1 MSLETESES
10 VTRPPLGIRVVC
22 WARIVLVVFE
32 VILMFWLLANFE
44 ALYVAVL
51 LVAIAGE
58 VVIMYGLWTLQ
69 LWGWV
74 LALVWYSI
82 GVVQSGVSVLS
93 GSMGSLIGVIFSLI
107 IVGLVLTNYQFF
119 R

>member
-10 VTRPPLGIRVVC
+10 VARPPLGIRVVC
-22 WARIVLVVFE
+22 WARIVLVFLE
-32 VILMFWLLANFE
+32 FILMFWLLANFE
-44 ALYVAVL
+44 VLYVAVL
-51 LVAIAGE
+51 LVAIVGE
-58 VVIMYGLWTLQ
+58 IVIMYGLWMLQ

-82 GVVQSGVSVLS
+82 SVIQSGASLLS
-93 GSMGSLIGVIFSLI
+93 GSMASLVGIAFSLI
-107 IVGLVLTNYQFF
+107 TMGLVLTNYQSF